1 MKKKFKAKVSG
12 MFDIVQLGD
21 DTFSEVV
28 DKLKANDYHIDQQFT
43 SREECY
49 IEAIGDSGT
58 KSVSR
63 GDMVYKDSAGKE
75 IHEGDSLMD
84 LTPGFVGEISE
95 VFLDEDEGEL
105 AVNQDGTTIYL
116 YEIDTE
122 VSSLIVNEE
131 TMNIEKEETGGEE
144 KCAVV
149 DTTTGVEPWNLYRFQ
164 GTREECLAYIQEHL
178 NEPNLGIIP

>member
-1 MKKKFKAKVSG
+1 
-12 MFDIVQLGD
+12 
-21 DTFSEVV
+21 
-28 DKLKANDYHIDQQFT
+28 
-43 SREECY
+43 
-49 IEAIGDSGT
+49 
-58 KSVSR
+58 
-63 GDMVYKDSAGKE
+63 
-75 IHEGDSLMD
+75 MD

>member
-1 MKKKFKAKVSG
+1 
-12 MFDIVQLGD
+12 
-21 DTFSEVV
+21 
-28 DKLKANDYHIDQQFT
+28 
-43 SREECY
+43 
-49 IEAIGDSGT
+49 
-58 KSVSR
+58 
-63 GDMVYKDSAGKE
+63 MVYKDSAGKE

-122 VSSLIVNEE
+122 VNSLIVNEE
-131 TMNIEKEETGGEE
+131 TMNIEKEEDDDEE
-144 KCAVV
+144 KCAVI
-149 DTTTGVEPWNLYRFQ
+149 DTSIGCSPDEYYRFY
-164 GTREECLAYIQEHL
+164 GTLEECQAYIKEHE

>member
-1 MKKKFKAKVSG
+1 M
-12 MFDIVQLGD
+12 I
-21 DTFSEVV
+21 
-28 DKLKANDYHIDQQFT
+28 
-43 SREECY
+43 
-49 IEAIGDSGT
+49 
-58 KSVSR
+58 
-63 GDMVYKDSAGKE
+63 YKDSAGKE

-131 TMNIEKEETGGEE
+131 TGGEE

-149 DTTTGVEPWNLYRFQ
+149 DTTTGVEPWNLYRYQ
-164 GTREECLAYIQEHL
+164 GTREECLAYIQEHS

>member
-1 MKKKFKAKVSG
+1 MFKDLYGKE
-12 MFDIVQLGD
+12 I
-21 DTFSEVV
+21 
-28 DKLKANDYHIDQQFT
+28 KA
-43 SREECY
+43 
-49 IEAIGDSGT
+49 
-58 KSVSR
+58 
-63 GDMVYKDSAGKE
+63 GDMVRD
-75 IHEGDSLMD
+75 ID
-84 LTPGFVGEISE
+84 TGEIIE
-95 VFLDEDEGEL
+95 VFADEDENNEL
-105 AVNQDGTTIYL
+105 AVNVDGTTVYL
-116 YEIDTE
+116 SEIDTE

>member
-1 MKKKFKAKVSG
+1 M
-12 MFDIVQLGD
+12 I
-21 DTFSEVV
+21 
-28 DKLKANDYHIDQQFT
+28 
-43 SREECY
+43 
-49 IEAIGDSGT
+49 
-58 KSVSR
+58 
-63 GDMVYKDSAGKE
+63 YKDSAGKE

-131 TMNIEKEETGGEE
+131 TMNINKEETGDEE
-144 KCAVV
+144 KCAVI
-149 DTTTGVEPWNLYRFQ
+149 DTSIGVELENLYRYQ
-164 GTREECLAYIQEHL
+164 GTREECLAYIQEHS